1 MFEIHQKLSQLN
13 QRIRSLIQ
21 PRRSLLFLDE
31 NPNVRLMSMLKMI
44 LVRLKYNL
52 HLDLSMKINS
62 QNETILVI
70 FQTLCQFGFV
80 LAGKQRRLLRGLTH
94 NLRREKYSEKRI
106 VVVLNAKS

>member
-1 MFEIHQKLSQLN
+1 MFEIHQKLSQFN
-13 QRIRSLIQ
+13 QNYSQ
-21 PRRSLLFLDE
+21 PHTASEAGLCFFWMK
-31 NPNVRLMSMLKMI
+31 NQMSMLKMI

>member
-1 MFEIHQKLSQLN
+1 
-13 QRIRSLIQ
+13 
-21 PRRSLLFLDE
+21 
-31 NPNVRLMSMLKMI
+31 MLKMI